1 VELTCF
7 AHLQAQKCVIEE
19 CFTLI
24 STKTLHKE
32 GCSLDYLN
40 YSHMN
45 MTMDIGLWSGVS
57 TVTQKSLQTKAVLDL
72 LKELAIKIEVPES
85 NVREEKLE
93 GGCDY
98 TVTVK
103 R

>member
-1 VELTCF
+1 
-7 AHLQAQKCVIEE
+7 
-19 CFTLI
+19 
-24 STKTLHKE
+24 
-32 GCSLDYLN
+32 
-40 YSHMN
+40 MN

-57 TVTQKSLQTKAVLDL
+57 TVTKKSLQQTKAVLDL

>member
-1 VELTCF
+1 LSGTLYND
-7 AHLQAQKCVIEE
+7 HLRSSLSCVP
-19 CFTLI
+19 
-24 STKTLHKE
+24 
-32 GCSLDYLN
+32 
-40 YSHMN
+40 
-45 MTMDIGLWSGVS
+45 
-57 TVTQKSLQTKAVLDL
+57 QQTKAVLDL